1 MSIANLARYLTAQGM
16 TYQEKAILE
25 MYPTQE
31 EIESDRYYVAHPTD
45 TEDLIMRIQRGA
57 LLAAYD

>member
-1 MSIANLARYLTAQGM
+1 M

-25 MYPTQE
+25 MYPTAE
-31 EIESDRYYVAHPTD
+31 EIESDRYYVANPNNTD
-45 TEDLIMRIQRGA
+45 DLINRIQRGA

>member
-1 MSIANLARYLTAQGM
+1 M

-25 MYPTQE
+25 MYPTAE
-31 EIESDRYYVAHPTD
+31 EIEQDSYHVDNAYSTQ
-45 TEDLIMRIQRGA
+45 DLINRIQRGA